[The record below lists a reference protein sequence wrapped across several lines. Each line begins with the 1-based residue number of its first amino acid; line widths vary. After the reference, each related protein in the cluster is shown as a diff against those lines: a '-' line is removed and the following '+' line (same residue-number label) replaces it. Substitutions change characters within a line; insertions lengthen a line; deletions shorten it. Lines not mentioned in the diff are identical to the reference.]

1 MKSSG
6 PGIDPLSLPLKQKYA
21 ISSFSWANI
30 CHPKQENQV
39 ITNGVEG
46 KGMEMVV
53 DSDADDEGEVEGAG
67 DQVERFNLVFW
78 CGAP

>member
-1 MKSSG
+1 MKHKSV
-6 PGIDPLSLPLKQKYA
+6 
-21 ISSFSWANI
+21 ISSCSWTNI

-39 ITNGVEG
+39 ITDAVEG
-46 KGMEMVV
+46 KGMEIVV
-53 DSDADDEGEVEGAG
+53 DSDADDEGEVVGAG

>member
-1 MKSSG
+1 M
-6 PGIDPLSLPLKQKYA
+6 KQKSA
-21 ISSFSWANI
+21 ISSCFWTNI

-67 DQVERFNLVFW
+67 DQVERFNLAFW
-78 CGAP
+78 CGTA